1 MTPEAG
7 AGAGDG
13 AKRKHS
19 TISTPACEFDLSL
32 LDPPRPGRPCR
43 QAAQDPA
50 MQEARKR
57 ARVLR
62 NRAAAQNS
70 REKKRQ
76 HVEQLEQENA
86 ELRDKNAELEERL
99 SRAEESN
106 AGLAARLDG
115 LAQQLQGFQALVLGA
130 QKQPALDW
138 GAVTPLVAS
147 PMHTP
152 THSVQAA
159 VGPSFPSFTPSPSLS
174 STLTPSLP
182 STLAPALSSTIAPTL
197 ASTLSPVSTMLAA
210 PSTFSTPTAT
220 AAPANAEQS
229 TEAVSASTE
238 LSSKGLS
245 ESAVLEQSGAQ
256 APDSQQRRPLQYTE
270 SICRKPGQLTQ
281 SLAMP
286 ETRFSTSSCT
296 SWGQQMAN
304 TVVEAVVKAAAESSP
319 QAAWTIFCVLWWVLS
334 QSGGWI
340 TKPLLSRMA
349 RGILEHS
356 QPTNSVKTGRV
367 RVQRDTRGVA
377 GLAAIAAWLGPG
389 SHTSAALRR
398 VVGNKPVDQV
408 AVFVAG
414 LRTATRSASLRRQRV
429 RVCTGALDKQKPLY
443 SPP

>member
-1 MTPEAG
+1 MASNTTTDAG

-19 TISTPACEFDLSL
+19 TLVTSAGEIDLSL

-76 HVEQLEQENA
+76 HVEQLELENA

-99 SRAEESN
+99 SRTEEAN

-130 QKQPALDW
+130 QKQPSLTTPALDW

-147 PMHTP
+147 PMHSP

-174 STLTPSLP
+174 STLASSLSSAIAPSLSTDMSSVLTPS
-182 STLAPALSSTIAPTL
+182 
-197 ASTLSPVSTMLAA
+197 STMLSIPSST
-210 PSTFSTPTAT
+210 PSTTMAT

-229 TEAVSASTE
+229 GAAVSSASATTE

-245 ESAVLEQSGAQ
+245 ESAALEQSGAQ

-270 SICRKPGQLTQ
+270 SICRKPRQLAQ
-281 SLAMP
+281 SLAMQ
-286 ETRFSTSSCT
+286 EARSSTSSCK
-296 SWGQQMAN
+296 SWGQRMAN
-304 TVVEAVVKAAAESSP
+304 VVVSTVVSAAAESSP

-340 TKPLLSRMA
+340 TKPQLTRMA
-349 RGILEHS
+349 RGILES
-356 QPTNSVKTGRV
+356 SEPPAANGVKTGRV
-367 RVQRDTRGVA
+367 RTQRGAGGLA
-377 GLAAIAAWLGPG
+377 GLAAVAAWLGPG
-389 SHTSAALRR
+389 SRTAAALRR
-398 VVGNKPVDQV
+398 VVGDEPVDQV

-414 LRTATRSASLRRQRV
+414 LRAATRTASLRRQRV
-429 RVCTGALDKQKPLY
+429 RA
-443 SPP
+443 